1 LDQAGRRAG
10 ETPEVRV
17 PKGCGGASVA
27 LQTRERNGRTW
38 FSVKDPTGR
47 FADNEGHLEFD
58 VAVK

>member
-1 LDQAGRRAG
+1 MVCWDLVKCGA
-10 ETPEVRV
+10 E
-17 PKGCGGASVA
+17 GCGGASVA

-58 VAVK
+58 VEVK